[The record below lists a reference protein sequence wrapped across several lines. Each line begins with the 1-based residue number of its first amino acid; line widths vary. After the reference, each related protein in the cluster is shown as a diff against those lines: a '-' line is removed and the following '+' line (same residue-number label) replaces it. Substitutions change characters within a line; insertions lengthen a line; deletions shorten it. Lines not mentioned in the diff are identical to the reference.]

1 MLTSNDLQLL
11 AEKKITETGLQEQ
24 LDRFVQG
31 FPFLEIKASASV
43 VKGIRSISD
52 EARQQ
57 YIDRW
62 KAYLAENKKILKFVP
77 ASGAASRMFKD
88 LFSFL
93 SASYEVP
100 TTPFEKKFFDEI
112 GRFAFY
118 QLLDAC
124 CQQNEGQDIP
134 SLLLTR
140 SEERRVGKECRS
152 RWSPYH

>member
-11 AEKKITETGLQEQ
+11 TEKKISETGLQEQ

-31 FPFLEIKASASV
+31 FPFLEIKASASIA
-43 VKGIRSISD
+43 KGIRAISD

-57 YIDRW
+57 YTDRW
-62 KAYLAENKKILKFVP
+62 NAYLAQNKKILKFVP

-100 TTPFEKKFFDEI
+100 TTPFEKKFFEEI

-118 QLLDAC
+118 KSHDTC
-124 CQQNEGQDIP
+124 C
-134 SLLLTR
+134 
-140 SEERRVGKECRS
+140 
-152 RWSPYH
+152 

>member
-52 EARQQ
+52 EVCQQ

-77 ASGAASRMFKD
+77 ASGAASRMFKN
-88 LFSFL
+88 LFNFL
-93 SASYEVP
+93 SASYYSDRKSV
-100 TTPFEKKFFDEI
+100 
-112 GRFAFY
+112 
-118 QLLDAC
+118 
-124 CQQNEGQDIP
+124 
-134 SLLLTR
+134 
-140 SEERRVGKECRS
+140 V
-152 RWSPYH
+152 

>member
-43 VKGIRSISD
+43 AKGIRSISD

-77 ASGAASRMFKD
+77 TSGAASRMFKD

-100 TTPFEKKFFDEI
+100 TTPFEKKFHLEFI
-112 GRFAFY
+112 FV
-118 QLLDAC
+118 C
-124 CQQNEGQDIP
+124 DIQYFHDFFIWHGWK
-134 SLLLTR
+134 R
-140 SEERRVGKECRS
+140 SIRTGIL
-152 RWSPYH
+152 P